1 MFMHTVFITIA
12 EVLGE
17 TWDLLLDASIYI
29 VLGLVAGGMLKVFLS
44 PGYVAA
50 HLGKGRF
57 SSVVKAALLG
67 IPLPLCSC
75 GVLPAAASLKKQGA
89 SNGATT
95 AFLISTPESGV
106 DSIAISWV
114 LLDPL
119 MTIFRPLAAFVTAL
133 VAGISENL
141 LHAPGHQKKTAS
153 PVVAGN
159 DGLGKKSSSAGTG
172 LRGFAATVR
181 AGTQYALVELW
192 GDLAGP
198 FFFGL
203 LFAGIVAVLVPDDF
217 FQAYLG
223 GGLSSMLVMLV
234 FGIPLYICATAST
247 PIAAAFILKGV
258 SPGAVLV
265 FLLVGPAT
273 NIASITVL
281 TKMLGKRSTVLY
293 LVSIAVVS
301 VLCGLTLDQIYASL
315 GISAK
320 AAVGKAAEI
329 TPEWLQN
336 AATLL
341 LLLLSVRP
349 LARIISSW
357 FRPGTKGCAC
367 PSQVQAQSPLPM
379 AGHDLPA
386 CGDGCQCTV
395 KAAPLQKGSGR
406 LPLRRKSG

>member
-1 MFMHTVFITIA
+1 MHLLLSAVTAIVA
-12 EVLGE
+12 E
-17 TWDLLLDASIYI
+17 TWNLLQDASVYI
-29 VLGLVAGGMLKVFLS
+29 LIGLLAGGMLKVFLS

-50 HLGKGRF
+50 HLGRGRF
-57 SSVVKAALLG
+57 SSVLKAALLG

-75 GVLPAAASLKKQGA
+75 GVLPAAAALKQQGA

-119 MTIFRPLAAFVTAL
+119 MTVLRPVAAFITAL

-141 LHAPGHQKKTAS
+141 LHPPPVREKS
-153 PVVAGN
+153 PIAG
-159 DGLGKKSSSAGTG
+159 LQSSAGED
-172 LRGFAATVR
+172 AASMAAPLGAMTKIR
-181 AGTQYALVELW
+181 AGVRYAVVELW
-192 GDLAGP
+192 GDLVGP

-203 LFAGIVAVLVPDDF
+203 LVAGIVAVLVPDDF
-217 FQAYLG
+217 FQSYLS
-223 GGLSSMLVMLV
+223 GGLSSMLVMLL

-281 TKMLGKRSTVLY
+281 TKLLGKKSMAVY

-301 VLCGLTLDQIYASL
+301 VLCGLAVDQLYAGL
-315 GISAK
+315 GISAR

-329 TPEWLQN
+329 TPEWLRTG
-336 AATLL
+336 ATLL
-341 LLLLSVRP
+341 ILLLSVRP
-349 LARIISSW
+349 LARSIGSW
-357 FRPGTKGCAC
+357 FGRGTPECAC
-367 PSQVQAQSPLPM
+367 SGEAGPQPLPLISLETPCS
-379 AGHDLPA
+379 GS
-386 CGDGCQCTV
+386 GCQCGKPKPAGPPRV
-395 KAAPLQKGSGR
+395 R
-406 LPLRRKSG
+406 

>member
-1 MFMHTVFITIA
+1 MVMQLVFATLWAILA
-12 EVLGE
+12 E
-17 TWDLLLDASIYI
+17 TWTLLQDASVYI
-29 VLGLVAGGMLKVFLS
+29 VIGLLAGGMLKVFLS
-44 PGYVAA
+44 PGYVTS

-75 GVLPAAASLKKQGA
+75 GVMPAAASLKKQGA

-119 MTIFRPLAAFVTAL
+119 MTVIRPVAAFITAL

-141 LHAPGHQKKTAS
+141 LHPPPHPGGIGGAV
-153 PVVAGN
+153 PPAG
-159 DGLGKKSSSAGTG
+159 GQHGKDRMAEAGG
-172 LRGFAATVR
+172 KQSLAARMRSGVR
-181 AGTQYALVELW
+181 YALLELW
-192 GDLAGP
+192 GDLAGS

-203 LFAGIVAVLVPDDF
+203 LIAGLVAVLVPDDF

-273 NIASITVL
+273 NIATITVL
-281 TKMLGKRSTVLY
+281 TRLLGKRSTALY

-301 VLCGLTLDQIYASL
+301 ILFGLALDQIYSAF
-315 GISAK
+315 GISAR
-320 AAVGKAAEI
+320 AAVGQAAEV
-329 TPEWLQN
+329 TPAWLRTM
-336 AATLL
+336 ATLL
-341 LLLLSVRP
+341 ILLLSVRP
-349 LARIISSW
+349 LARLSRSW
-357 FRPGTKGCAC
+357 FGYGPKGCGC
-367 PSQVQAQSPLPM
+367 TSESPLQVPLPM
-379 AGHDLPA
+379 AAKDNPA
-386 CGDGCQCTV
+386 CGEGCRC
-395 KAAPLQKGSGR
+395 ASPLRKGSPQPVR
-406 LPLRRKSG
+406 PEK

>member
-1 MFMHTVFITIA
+1 MFMQLVFSTIWA
-12 EVLGE
+12 ILAE
-17 TWDLLLDASIYI
+17 TWDLLLDASVYI
-29 VLGLVAGGMLKVFLS
+29 VIGLLVGGMLKVFLS

-50 HLGKGRF
+50 HLGPGRI

-119 MTIFRPLAAFVTAL
+119 MTVFRPVAAFITAM
-133 VAGISENL
+133 VAGIGENL
-141 LHAPGHQKKTAS
+141 LHPPRHSGGGEDVSSPADDLRNTAAPTEVSRPPGIAS
-153 PVVAGN
+153 R
-159 DGLGKKSSSAGTG
+159 LQTG
-172 LRGFAATVR
+172 VR
-181 AGTQYALVELW
+181 YALVDLW
-192 GDLAGP
+192 GDLAGS

-203 LFAGIVAVLVPDDF
+203 LAAGLMAVLVPDDF

-273 NIASITVL
+273 NIATITVL
-281 TKMLGKRSTVLY
+281 TRLLGKRSTALY

-301 VLCGLTLDQIYASL
+301 VLCGLALDQVYSAL
-315 GISAK
+315 GISAQ
-320 AAVGKAAEI
+320 AAVGKAAEV
-329 TPEWLQN
+329 TPEWLRTT
-336 AATLL
+336 ATFLI
-341 LLLLSVRP
+341 LLLSVRP
-349 LARIISSW
+349 LARIFRKW
-357 FRPGTKGCAC
+357 FGHGPKGCAC
-367 PSQVQAQSPLPM
+367 PPQDLAPHPLPM
-379 AGHDLPA
+379 AGQDIPA
-386 CGDGCQCTV
+386 CEVGCQCSVPT
-395 KAAPLQKGSGR
+395 ARDREDSEQHDRSGR
-406 LPLRRKSG
+406 

>member
-1 MFMHTVFITIA
+1 MQPVLATIWA
-12 EVLGE
+12 ILVE
-17 TWDLLLDASIYI
+17 TWALLQDASVYI
-29 VLGLVAGGMLKVFLS
+29 VIGLLAGGMLKVFLS

-57 SSVVKAALLG
+57 SSVLKAALLG

-119 MTIFRPLAAFVTAL
+119 LTVIRPVAAFITAL

-141 LHAPGHQKKTAS
+141 LHPPRHQGEIGGTVPPASCLPGQDCMAEGSGKEG
-153 PVVAGN
+153 VAARMLSG
-159 DGLGKKSSSAGTG
+159 
-172 LRGFAATVR
+172 VR
-181 AGTQYALVELW
+181 YALIELW
-192 GDLAGP
+192 GDLAGS

-203 LFAGIVAVLVPDDF
+203 LIAGLVAVLVPDDF

-273 NIASITVL
+273 NIATITVL
-281 TKMLGKRSTVLY
+281 TRLLGKRSTALY
-293 LVSIAVVS
+293 LIAIAMVS
-301 VLCGLTLDQIYASL
+301 LLFGLALDQIYSAL
-315 GISAK
+315 GISAQ
-320 AAVGKAAEI
+320 ASVGQAAEV
-329 TPEWLQN
+329 TPDWLRTM
-336 AATLL
+336 ATVLV
-341 LLLLSVRP
+341 LLLSVRP
-349 LARIISSW
+349 LARLLRGW
-357 FRPGTKGCAC
+357 FGHGPKGCAC
-367 PSQVQAQSPLPM
+367 PPESPIQPPLPM
-379 AGHDLPA
+379 AGQDGPT
-386 CGDGCQCTV
+386 CGEGCRC
-395 KAAPLQKGSGR
+395 APPVRKGGPPPVR
-406 LPLRRKSG
+406 PEK

>member
-1 MFMHTVFITIA
+1 MELISSTIWA
-12 EVLGE
+12 ILAE
-17 TWDLLLDASIYI
+17 TWALLQDASVYI
-29 VLGLVAGGMLKVFLS
+29 VIGLLAGGMLKVFLS
-44 PGYVAA
+44 PGNVAA
-50 HLGKGRF
+50 HLGPGRF
-57 SSVVKAALLG
+57 SSVFKAALLG

-119 MTIFRPLAAFVTAL
+119 MTIFRPVAAFITAL

-141 LHAPGHQKKTAS
+141 LHPPRHPGENRGKV
-153 PVVAGN
+153 PLAG
-159 DGLGKKSSSAGTG
+159 GLNGKDSMAGESRPQGVPARMRAG
-172 LRGFAATVR
+172 LR
-181 AGTQYALVELW
+181 YALVELW

-203 LFAGIVAVLVPDDF
+203 LFAGLVSVLVPDDF

-273 NIASITVL
+273 NIATITVL
-281 TKMLGKRSTVLY
+281 TRLLGKRSTALY
-293 LVSIAVVS
+293 LISIAGVS
-301 VLCGLTLDQIYASL
+301 LLFGLTLDQIYSAL
-315 GISAK
+315 GISAQ

-329 TPEWLQN
+329 TPDWLRN
-336 AATLL
+336 MATALI
-341 LLLLSVRP
+341 LLLSVRP
-349 LARIISSW
+349 LARILGNW
-357 FRPGTKGCAC
+357 FGRGPKGCAC
-367 PSQVQAQSPLPM
+367 PPVDPTQLPLSM
-379 AGHDLPA
+379 AGQDGPS
-386 CGDGCQCTV
+386 CGAGCQCSPPASPARKEGQQTV
-395 KAAPLQKGSGR
+395 RQEK
-406 LPLRRKSG
+406 

>member
-1 MFMHTVFITIA
+1 MMSMQLVFSSIWAILA
-12 EVLGE
+12 ES
-17 TWDLLLDASIYI
+17 WLLLQDASFYI
-29 VLGLVAGGMLKVFLS
+29 LIGLLAGGMLKAFLS

-50 HLGKGRF
+50 HLGQGRF
-57 SSVVKAALLG
+57 SSVLKAALLG

-95 AFLISTPESGV
+95 AFLIATPETGV

-119 MTIFRPLAAFVTAL
+119 MTLFRPVAAFVSAL
-133 VAGISENL
+133 VAGIGENL
-141 LHAPGHQKKTAS
+141 LHPPRHPGKDGGALQLAGGLNRKDCTAEDS
-153 PVVAGN
+153 RPQGLAARVQAG
-159 DGLGKKSSSAGTG
+159 G
-172 LRGFAATVR
+172 R
-181 AGTQYALVELW
+181 YALVELW

-203 LFAGIVAVLVPDDF
+203 LIAGFVAVLVPDNF
-217 FQAYLG
+217 FQEYLS

-273 NIASITVL
+273 NIATITVL
-281 TKMLGKRSTVLY
+281 SKLLGKRSTTLY
-293 LVSIAVVS
+293 LVSIGAVS
-301 VLCGLTLDQIYASL
+301 LLFGLALDQIYFSL
-315 GISAK
+315 GISAQ

-329 TPEWLQN
+329 TPDWLRN

-341 LLLLSVRP
+341 LLLLSVGP
-349 LARIISSW
+349 LARTFRNW
-357 FRPGTKGCAC
+357 FGRGPKRCTC
-367 PSQVQAQSPLPM
+367 PPKRVELRPLPM
-379 AGHDLPA
+379 AGQNCAICGEEGKCPA
-386 CGDGCQCTV
+386 Q
-395 KAAPLQKGSGR
+395 AAPV
-406 LPLRRKSG
+406 RKDSQQPVWPGK

>member
-12 EVLGE
+12 EILTE
-17 TWDLLLDASIYI
+17 TWALLLDASIYI
-29 VLGLVAGGMLKVFLS
+29 LIGLLAGGMLKVFLS

-75 GVLPAAASLKKQGA
+75 GVLPAAAALKKQGA

-119 MTIFRPLAAFVTAL
+119 MTIFRPLAAFITAL

-141 LHAPGHQKKTAS
+141 LYPPGHQEKTAS
-153 PVVAGN
+153 PVPGG
-159 DGLGKKSSSAGTG
+159 DEGEKEGSSAGAG
-172 LRGFAATVR
+172 VRSFAATVR
-181 AGTQYALVELW
+181 AGAQYALVELW

-217 FQAYLG
+217 FQTYLG

-273 NIASITVL
+273 NIATITVL
-281 TKMLGKRSTVLY
+281 TRMLGKRSTALY

-301 VLCGLTLDQIYASL
+301 VLCGLALDQIYASL

-336 AATLL
+336 AATFLL
-341 LLLLSVRP
+341 LLCSVKP
-349 LARIISSW
+349 LAGIIGRW
-357 FRPGTKGCAC
+357 FRPGRKGCSGA
-367 PSQVQAQSPLPM
+367 PQAPQQSPLPV
-379 AGHDLPA
+379 AGSDVPA
-386 CGDGCQCTV
+386 CGGGCQCAV
-395 KAAPLQKGSGR
+395 PAAPLQKSIQQVANQE
-406 LPLRRKSG
+406 K

>member
-1 MFMHTVFITIA
+1 MHTVFITIV
-12 EVLGE
+12 EVLAE
-17 TWDLLLDASIYI
+17 TWALLLDASIYI
-29 VLGLVAGGMLKVFLS
+29 VIGLLAGGMLKVFLS

-119 MTIFRPLAAFVTAL
+119 MTIFRPLAAFITAL

-141 LHAPGHQKKTAS
+141 LHPPCHPEKIAS
-153 PVVAGN
+153 PVV
-159 DGLGKKSSSAGTG
+159 SAADQEGG
-172 LRGFAATVR
+172 VSLVAEGRLRGFADTVR
-181 AGTQYALVELW
+181 TGTQYALAELW

-273 NIASITVL
+273 NIATITVL
-281 TKMLGKRSTVLY
+281 TRMLGKRSTALY

-301 VLCGLTLDQIYASL
+301 VLCGLALDQIYASL

-320 AAVGKAAEI
+320 AAVGKAAEV

-336 AATLL
+336 AAAFL

-349 LARIISSW
+349 LARIIGRW
-357 FRPGTKGCAC
+357 FRPGQKGCGCAA
-367 PSQVQAQSPLPM
+367 QTAAQSPLPM
-379 AGHDLPA
+379 AGTDVPA
-386 CGDGCQCTV
+386 CGGGCQCAV
-395 KAAPLQKGSGR
+395 PAAPLQKSIQQVASQ
-406 LPLRRKSG
+406 KE

>member
-1 MFMHTVFITIA
+1 MMSMQKNFIIISAILT
-12 EVLGE
+12 E

-29 VLGLVAGGMLKVFLS
+29 VIGLLAGGLLKVFLS
-44 PGYVAA
+44 PGYVAT

-57 SSVVKAALLG
+57 RSVFKAALIG

-75 GVLPAAASLKKQGA
+75 GVLPAAAALKKQGA

-119 MTIFRPLAAFVTAL
+119 MTIFRPVAAFLTAM
-133 VAGISENL
+133 VAGISENM
-141 LHAPGHQKKTAS
+141 LHPPPPSEETGISCAPAVEKEEKNSTSGGGMLQ
-153 PVVAGN
+153 
-159 DGLGKKSSSAGTG
+159 
-172 LRGFAATVR
+172 GFAAKMQAGVR
-181 AGTQYALVELW
+181 YALVELW

-203 LFAGIVAVLVPDDF
+203 LLAGIMAVLIPDDF
-217 FQAYLG
+217 FQAYLDS
-223 GGLSSMLVMLV
+223 GLSSMLVMLLL
-234 FGIPLYICATAST
+234 GIPLYICATAST

-273 NIASITVL
+273 NIASIAVL
-281 TKMLGKRSTVLY
+281 TRMLGKRSTALY
-293 LVSIAVVS
+293 LVSIAAVS
-301 VLCGLTLDQIYASL
+301 ILCGLALDQIYAVL

-320 AAVGKAAEI
+320 AAVGKAAEV

-336 AATLL
+336 AATFLV
-341 LLLLSVRP
+341 LLLSVRP
-349 LARIISSW
+349 LARIIGRWCRRGQKECS
-357 FRPGTKGCAC
+357 C
-367 PSQVQAQSPLPM
+367 PPQAQTRNPLSM
-379 AGHDLPA
+379 AGHDIPA
-386 CGDGCQCTV
+386 CGESCQCTV
-395 KAAPLQKGSGR
+395 PASPVLKGSQR
-406 LPLRRKSG
+406 IVTQKK

>member
-1 MFMHTVFITIA
+1 MIMQSVYSSMWS
-12 EVLGE
+12 VLAE
-17 TWDLLLDASIYI
+17 TWALLQDASVYI
-29 VLGLVAGGMLKVFLS
+29 IIGLLAGGMLKAFLS
-44 PGYVAA
+44 PGYVAT
-50 HLGKGRF
+50 HLGSGRF
-57 SSVVKAALLG
+57 SSVFKAALLG

-119 MTIFRPLAAFVTAL
+119 MTIFRPVAAFITAL

-141 LHAPGHQKKTAS
+141 LHPPQS
-153 PVVAGN
+153 PQEAAGAG
-159 DGLGKKSSSAGTG
+159 GLNMITG
-172 LRGFAATVR
+172 AQADSRPEGFAARMQAGVR
-181 AGTQYALVELW
+181 YALVELW

-198 FFFGL
+198 FFLGL
-203 LFAGIVAVLVPDDF
+203 LFAGLVAVLVPDDF

-273 NIASITVL
+273 NIASITIL
-281 TKMLGKRSTVLY
+281 TRMLGKRSTALY

-301 VLCGLTLDQIYASL
+301 VLCGLALDQIYSAL
-315 GISAK
+315 GISAQ

-329 TPEWLQN
+329 TPDWLRN

-341 LLLLSVRP
+341 VLLLSVRP
-349 LARIISSW
+349 LARIFGNW
-357 FRPGTKGCAC
+357 FGRRQKGCAC
-367 PSQVQAQSPLPM
+367 PSQSPVQRPLSM
-379 AGHDLPA
+379 AGQDGPA
-386 CGDGCQCTV
+386 RGEGCQCSSPPV
-395 KAAPLQKGSGR
+395 SPVQKGSR
-406 LPLRRKSG
+406 